1 MAEGN
6 KTKFYDVFAEQ
17 HDDCMIDCMKEPL
30 HRKRGE
36 DAAEHSCGTLQEQNL
51 RR

>member
-6 KTKFYDVFAEQ
+6 KTEFYDVFAKP
-17 HDDCMIDCMKEPL
+17 HVGCVIDCMKEPL

-36 DAAEHSCGTLQEQNL
+36 DAAEHSCLALREQNL

>member
-1 MAEGN
+1 MCQEN
-6 KTKFYDVFAEQ
+6 KTEFYNEFAEQ
-17 HDDCMIDCMKEPL
+17 QDDCMIDCVMKPL

-36 DAAEHSCGTLQEQNL
+36 DAAEHSCVAQQEQNL